1 MARKLY
7 VIYIVLGL
15 SVITWLAVTGCRNNI
30 YMSTKQESKADNA
43 LNEVTGIAEDITEIK
58 SDYLYALVVKGPLK
72 GHYLLVDCRP
82 AEQFRRGTISTAVSF
97 FSLGSEIGDNLP
109 EDRSTEIIFFCEN
122 SRCDTDAR
130 AATLA
135 FRHGYENVKVLQ
147 DGVSGWQESGLSL
160 VEGSY

>member
-15 SVITWLAVTGCRNNI
+15 SAITWLAVSGCRNNI
-30 YMSTKQESKADNA
+30 YMSTEQKAEGYNA
-43 LNEVTGIAEDITEIK
+43 LNEVSRIAEDIVEIQ
-58 SDYLYALVVKGPLK
+58 SNYLYALVVKGPIK

-82 AEQFRRGTISTAVSF
+82 LEQFRRGTIPTAVSF
-97 FSLGSEIGDNLP
+97 FSLGSEIDDNLP

-122 SRCDTDAR
+122 SHCDTDAR

-147 DGVSGWQESGLSL
+147 DGVSGWQEERLSL
-160 VEGSY
+160 KRPL